1 MRRER
6 LVTAATQKARVEEIL
21 AVYRSQGIAVHCD
34 LRRVPLHGLIATQDG
49 IEAEKLQVVARL
61 VQEGKLNI
69 PVVVEEHF
77 LNDRLIHYLLDGH
90 CRVRSLIE
98 AGKTSVD
105 AYVLWSPAGTFRSHF
120 IEVARQYG
128 DVRVKDLPLV

>member
-1 MRRER
+1 MRREK
-6 LVTAATQKARVEEIL
+6 LVTAESQKARVDEIL
-21 AVYRSQGIAVHCD
+21 AVYRSQGVAVHCD
-34 LRRVPLHGLIATQDG
+34 LRRVPLHSLIATQDG
-49 IEAEKLQVVARL
+49 IEADKLEVVRRL
-61 VQEGKLNI
+61 VQQGKLTI

-77 LNDRLIHYLLDGH
+77 LNDRLTHYLLDGH

-98 AGKTSVD
+98 AGKTSVE
-105 AYVLWSPAGTFRSHF
+105 AYVLWSPAGTFRSNF